1 MAWSRIAFV
10 SRNHMADPEPTD
22 RPHSA
27 VPPGAARRVD
37 ADTFDLL
44 TDAQAGRRSALELL
58 FARQY
63 DALRRWSRGRLPTWA
78 RGAADTADM
87 VQDALTRVLGRVD
100 RIDVRSKGAL
110 AAYLRRSIHNRIV
123 DEMRYVGLRPSV
135 APDTMPLRDPSPSVF
150 DAIASEQDQQRYK
163 AALSRLTKM
172 ERDLIV
178 GAVELGYNHEQLA
191 LATGK
196 RTAGSARVALS
207 RAIRRVVE
215 EMRAT

>member
-1 MAWSRIAFV
+1 MDD
-10 SRNHMADPEPTD
+10 HEPTD
-22 RPHSA
+22 TPHSA
-27 VPPGAARRVD
+27 PRPGAGRRPD

-44 TDAQAGRRSALELL
+44 IDAQAGRRSALELL

-63 DALRRWSRGRLPTWA
+63 DALRRWSRGRLPSWA

-87 VQDALTRVLGRVD
+87 VQDALTRVLGRVE

-123 DEMRYVGLRPSV
+123 DEMRYVGLRPTV
-135 APDTMPLRDPSPSVF
+135 APEMTPLRDPSPSVF

-163 AALSRLTKM
+163 AALNRLTKS

-196 RTAGSARVALS
+196 RTAGAARVALS
-207 RAIRRVVE
+207 RAIRRLVE
-215 EMRAT
+215 EMKVS

>member
-1 MAWSRIAFV
+1 MDNDDR
-10 SRNHMADPEPTD
+10 ADD
-22 RPHSA
+22 RPPTEHS
-27 VPPGAARRVD
+27 PAARRD
-37 ADTFDLL
+37 NADTFELL
-44 TDAQAGRRSALELL
+44 TDAQAGRRSAFELL
-58 FARQY
+58 FERQY

-135 APDTMPLRDPSPSVF
+135 APDAAQLRDPSPSVL
-150 DAIASEQDQQRYK
+150 DAIASEQDQRRYK
-163 AALSRLTKM
+163 AALNKLTKL

-196 RTAGSARVALS
+196 RTAGAARVALA
-207 RAIRRVVE
+207 RAIKRLVE
-215 EMRAT
+215 EMRTS

>member
-1 MAWSRIAFV
+1 MDDSHLPDDR
-10 SRNHMADPEPTD
+10 RADA
-22 RPHSA
+22 RPS
-27 VPPGAARRVD
+27 AARRDD

-44 TDAQAGRRSALELL
+44 SDAQAGNRSALELL

-63 DALRRWSRGRLPTWA
+63 DALRRWTRGRLPSWA
-78 RGAADTADM
+78 RGAADTADL

-100 RIDVRSKGAL
+100 RIDARSKGAL
-110 AAYLRRSIHNRIV
+110 AAYLRRSIQNRIV

-135 APDTMPLRDPSPSVF
+135 DPETTPLRDRSPSGF
-150 DAIASEQDQQRYK
+150 DIIASQQDQQRYK
-163 AALSRLTKM
+163 AALTRLSTM

-196 RTAGSARVALS
+196 RTAGAARVALI
-207 RAIRRVVE
+207 RAIRHLVDE
-215 EMRAT
+215 IGPA